1 MSNADRGFAG
11 MPPEKR
17 RRLASMGGTAAHKKG
32 RAHEWT
38 TEEAR
43 MAGRKGGAAPRSER
57 QEQAPEKA
65 GAGQ

>member
-1 MSNADRGFAG
+1 MSKADRGFAS

-17 RRLASMGGTAAHKKG
+17 RRLSSMGGTAAHQKG

-43 MAGRKGGAAPRSER
+43 TAGRKGGAAHRAAR
-57 QEQAPEKA
+57 QERAPEKA